1 VERVPGLCGVG
12 LSWDP
17 LSGMCSVVCFCAC
30 QVWRATHWL
39 NEDGLA
45 FDVAQIVWISNPI
58 DHLWMRLQHL
68 DAEGSS
74 LLDTVHPSTS
84 PFSAAQREYAD
95 MVQEQF
101 GEGRLAALAYH
112 FPDREDELITACRN
126 LILELSTQLWF
137 WFEVR
142 YGEWPYKLLKLVAG
156 NFAGD
161 GGDLSGGDVAEQ
173 LFDACDCCLDDHM
186 SIKALT
192 DVSIPKHTELQ
203 GVSLSS

>member
-1 VERVPGLCGVG
+1 
-12 LSWDP
+12 
-17 LSGMCSVVCFCAC
+17 MCRVVCAFAC

-39 NEDGLA
+39 SEDDLA
-45 FDVAQIVWISNPI
+45 FDVAQVVWISNPI

-68 DAEGSS
+68 DSEGSS
-74 LLDTVHPSTS
+74 LLDTARTSTS

-112 FPDREDELITACRN
+112 FPDREDELITSCRR

-137 WFEVR
+137 WFEVP

-156 NFAGD
+156 SVSGD
-161 GGDLSGGDVAEQ
+161 GSDLAGGDVAEQ
-173 LFDACDCCLDDHM
+173 LFDARDCCLDDHM

-192 DVSIPKHTELQ
+192 
-203 GVSLSS
+203 GASLPNRLSPLDLRFLAQRDCLISVPF